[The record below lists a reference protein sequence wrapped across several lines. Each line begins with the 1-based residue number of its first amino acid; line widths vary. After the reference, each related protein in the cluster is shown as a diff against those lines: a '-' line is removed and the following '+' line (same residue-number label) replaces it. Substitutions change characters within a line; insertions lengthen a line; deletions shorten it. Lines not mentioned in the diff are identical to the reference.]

1 MSPPRFA
8 WLRLLRQRT
17 PWMQHLG
24 RAGQALA
31 LVCATQVGGGC
42 AASLRA
48 ELSALRAQQR
58 AAEKESQDQA
68 LLIQK
73 LASQIERL
81 DRELWSERLCKNT
94 RYAARIAD
102 FINQVQAA
110 TPEVCTASS
119 LENAL
124 IFLRTQPYA
133 SAFLDPKEG
142 LEGMHIAR
150 GEQLIDLFAEK
161 EVHASTRVLIL
172 VQPADETTAAAQAAL
187 KMGEQYRD
195 LIRRQI
201 APKRELRMLG
211 PYLLP
216 CRVRQEILRVF
227 NGPLDRPLA
236 TEPKGAAPRIRV
248 WAFKSDC

>member
-1 MSPPRFA
+1 MSEYSVSR
-8 WLRLLRQRT
+8 LRQPGQTSILTRRLA
-17 PWMQHLG
+17 Q
-24 RAGQALA
+24 AGLA
-31 LVCATQVGGGC
+31 LVLVWVSQGC
-42 AASLRA
+42 GTSLRT
-48 ELSALRAQQR
+48 EMDSLRLQQKALEQ
-58 AAEKESQDQA
+58 ESQDQGV
-68 LLIQK
+68 LIQK

-142 LEGMHIAR
+142 LAGMHIAR
-150 GEQLIDLFAEK
+150 REQLIDLFAEK

-172 VQPADETTAAAQAAL
+172 VQPADESTAAAKAAL
-187 KMGEQYRD
+187 RMGEQYRD
-195 LIRRQI
+195 LIRGQI

-236 TEPKGAAPRIRV
+236 TEPKGEAPRVRV